1 MAVESEG
8 KPIEV
13 LVPEDVKLPSWSN
26 KALWEQKF
34 RIWHSVVETGCIA
47 KRGQGGRFCGLGGHA
62 CFYAACP
69 RRVFE
74 EIAVFQMDIN
84 QPVPS
89 PNFVKQLNQTLNRV
103 SQLEGQ
109 LKVTRKELK
118 ELKELKAKS

>member
-13 LVPEDVKLPSWSN
+13 LVPEDVKLPSWSH

-34 RIWHSVVETGCIA
+34 RIWHSLVETGCIA

-74 EIAVFQMDIN
+74 EIAVFQGDIN

-103 SQLEGQ
+103 AQLEGQ